1 MKNRYFG
8 ELSTD
13 TYGVNVDQ
21 TKIGRYHIDDAAAAD
36 TDGVMTATKRTSTT
50 AWVASYA
57 TLTNSTSDT
66 LTISAPAMM
75 GAKPNGKVKFKLATS
90 LDDKMSVTVGTGEGA
105 DTVTITLAKT
115 TASNN
120 TAAKIQAAIRALG
133 TVNGIDV
140 SGFNCAGSQ
149 NWDTKAVAKG
159 DDNAVALAN
168 GVTGDYDEITTGL
181 TNPPEPRTITATPSG
196 TAGDVANVAVKVFG
210 TDFNDEPIEEELPYF
225 TANTTTSNTATGSKA
240 FKTITKILLPAH
252 DGDGA
257 LTSIGYSDVFG
268 LPFKLSDKLVKT
280 AFDGQWET
288 SAPTISIDEDELCKN
303 TIQIDGTPDGEKD
316 VDIFIYL

>member
-1 MKNRYFG
+1 MSRLDSYLRTDAREVKVEAMSVARY
-8 ELSTD
+8 
-13 TYGVNVDQ
+13 
-21 TKIGRYHIDDAAAAD
+21 KIANAAAAD
-36 TDGVMTATKRTSTT
+36 ADGVMTATKRTSTT

-90 LDDKMSVTVGTGEGA
+90 LDDTMSVTVGTGEGA

-149 NWDTKAVAKG
+149 DWDTQAVAKA
-159 DDNAVALAN
+159 DDNAVALAD
-168 GVTGDYDEITTGL
+168 GVTGDYDEITEGL
-181 TNPPEPRTITATPSG
+181 SNPPEPRTITATAGG
-196 TAGDVANVAVKVFG
+196 TAGDVANVAVYIYG
-210 TDFNDEPIEEELPYF
+210 TDFDDQPIEEELPYF
-225 TANTTTSNTATGSKA
+225 TANSATSNVVTGTKA
-240 FKTITKILLPAH
+240 FKTITKVLLPAH
-252 DGDGA
+252 DGADA
-257 LTSIGYSDVFG
+257 TTSIGFSDVFG
-268 LPFKLSDKLVKT
+268 LPFKLDNKMIRV
-280 AFDGQWET
+280 AFDGAWEAT
-288 SAPTISIDEDELCKN
+288 APTISISDTLSLN
-303 TIQIDGTPDGEKD
+303 TIDIVGTPDGEKD
-316 VDIFIYL
+316 VEIIMLV